1 MLKSGSRRNGAMIV
15 VTGFLALEAGTAV
28 AQEQASDGIQEVV
41 VTAERRTEN
50 LQTTPIA
57 ITAISAEQLNNS
69 GTTDFAGVARQST
82 SINYTPYPSSS
93 NTLILYMRG
102 QGVADANQIT
112 QDGSVGLYEDGFYIA
127 RPQAETFDLADPERV
142 EILRGPQGTLYG
154 RNTTGG
160 AVNIV
165 SQKPTGELDAKF
177 SVDVG
182 QRNYARA
189 LATINLPAVF
199 GGLSSKVTV
208 LASNLAG
215 NVTNY
220 GYTDFNRENQQGL
233 RAQLRWDTG
242 GRFTADYFYEVGEM
256 QSTPIYYQ
264 DPALNGEVPGYS
276 VPAGGLANSTW
287 QPIPLTPSI
296 AKFNSDGLTLAFKI
310 SDAMTLRSLSYYR
323 GLDSRFNQD
332 YNGGFTN
339 PDPANVAYGGITN
352 FTSNDVVQSN
362 EITQE
367 FQLVGN
373 IGSSIEYVG
382 GLYYFQENANHA
394 EFGTIDQP
402 KTYPSAFGGP
412 PIPVLTLDTTRYVQ
426 AYAKSRAA
434 YFQAT
439 WHITDPLSL
448 TLGGRYTKD
457 DRSASRY
464 LNQTGAA
471 YVPIP
476 PTYQN
481 GIAYPISYP
490 QPDIGYNSLSFNKF
504 NPAGTIAY
512 AFTPDINT
520 YFRVATGYKAGGSSE
535 AGPAGAFGNTF
546 QPENVTTYELGLK
559 SYWLDHKV
567 RANVAVFHSR
577 FSDMQLQFEVDPT
590 NAAVVTGYNAGT
602 ATVNGAEFEI
612 LYAPFSDLTIGI
624 NDTVLSTTMNKV
636 TALPGTIFDPA
647 TNPASPY
654 VVGQDVSNLFR
665 VPYSP
670 NNILNLNADWTI
682 LHADKGSLELFANY
696 RYQGRQYDTA
706 PTGVDVPGAA
716 QFYSIPANGV
726 LDGKLTWNFDTSAKK
741 SMKLSLWCKNCGNT
755 SYLEHIIGGG
765 AAPYIAVPTATGG
778 VQPQTGYTY
787 AAYAYSPKAQVG
799 AQFEYGF

>member
-15 VTGFLALEAGTAV
+15 VTGFLALDAGTAV
-28 AQEQASDGIQEVV
+28 AQEQASEGIQEVV

-57 ITAISAEQLNNS
+57 ITALSAEDLNKS
-69 GTTDFAGVARQST
+69 GTTDFAGVAKQST

-182 QRNYARA
+182 QRNYARG
-189 LATINLPAVF
+189 LATINLPMVL

-208 LASNLAG
+208 LASSLAG

-264 DPALNGEVPGYS
+264 DPALNGLIPGYS
-276 VPAGGLANSTW
+276 VPAGGLASSTW

-310 SDAMTLRSLSYYR
+310 NDSTTLRSLSYWR

-339 PDPANVAYGGITN
+339 PASAPITGITN

-367 FQLVGN
+367 FQLVGS
-373 IGSSIEYVG
+373 IGRSIEYVG

-394 EFGTIDQP
+394 EFGTINIP
-402 KTYPSAFGGP
+402 KEFVPGI
-412 PIPVLTLDTTRYVQ
+412 PIFTEDTTRYVTT
-426 AYAKSRAA
+426 YAKSRAA

-457 DRSASRY
+457 DRSATRDA
-464 LNQTGAA
+464 LTTGAA
-471 YVPIP
+471 FTSPPIP
-476 PTYQN
+476 ACGGLGFQCPFA
-481 GIAYPISYP
+481 I
-490 QPDIGYNSLSFNKF
+490 PDPNGYNSLSFNKF

-535 AGPAGAFGNTF
+535 ASPAFQFGSTF

-567 RANVAVFHSR
+567 RANIAVFHSR

-590 NAAVVTGYNAGT
+590 NAAIVEGYNAGT
-602 ATVNGAEFEI
+602 ATVNGAEFEF
-612 LYAPFSDLTIGI
+612 LFAPIPDLVIGL

-636 TALPGTIFDPA
+636 VALPGSIFDPA
-647 TNPASPY
+647 VNPASPY
-654 VVGQDVSNLFR
+654 VIGQDVSNLFR

-670 NNILNLNADWTI
+670 NNIVNANVDWTM
-682 LHADKGSLELFANY
+682 LRAAKGSLELFANY

-706 PTGVDVPGAA
+706 PTGLDVPGSA

-741 SMKLSLWCKNCGNT
+741 TMKLSLWCKNCGNT
-755 SYLEHIIGGG
+755 SYLAHIIGGG
-765 AAPYIAVPTATGG
+765 AAPYISVPSAGG
-778 VQPQTGYTY
+778 PVPVTGYTY
-787 AAYAYSPKAQVG
+787 AAYAYAPKAQVG